1 MYEHVRRVQY
11 NTVLGHGHEHVATQ
25 PKTKRRIDLDRSEL
39 IQLSY
44 IIRYRRRN
52 DRRSLRIRIR
62 MRMWVGANTGVYK
75 RLVVL

>member
-1 MYEHVRRVQY
+1 MHVSICMSMCIGYIQY
-11 NTVLGHGHEHVATQ
+11 GTVHGRVATQ

-39 IQLSY
+39 IQLGY

-52 DRRSLRIRIR
+52 DRRSLRLRLR
-62 MRMWVGANTGVYK
+62 MRMGVYK